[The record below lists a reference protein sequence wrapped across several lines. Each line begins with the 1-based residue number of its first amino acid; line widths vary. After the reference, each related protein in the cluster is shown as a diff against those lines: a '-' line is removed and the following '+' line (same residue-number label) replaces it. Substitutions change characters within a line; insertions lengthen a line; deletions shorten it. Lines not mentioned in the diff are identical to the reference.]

1 VTDLNARTD
10 VHGLYAVGE
19 CASTGLHGANRL
31 ASNSLLEC
39 LVMGAVASRDILAG
53 TVPGEMQ
60 AVPVP
65 DWDET
70 QVSDP
75 DEQIVVTH
83 NWDELRRAMWDYVGI
98 VRTDKR
104 LERAQHRVRLLQEEI
119 RDYYSNFRVDNNLI
133 ELRNLVTVADL
144 IIASALERK
153 ESRGLHFTLDYPE
166 TLPDTRAIDTVMV
179 PPTFTA
185 EEYC

>member
-1 VTDLNARTD
+1 
-10 VHGLYAVGE
+10 
-19 CASTGLHGANRL
+19 
-31 ASNSLLEC
+31 LLEC
-39 LVMGAVASRDILAG
+39 LVMGAAASADILAG
-53 TVPGEMQ
+53 
-60 AVPVP
+60 AVPPSYTDVP

-119 RDYYSNFRVDNNLI
+119 RDYYSNFRVDHNLI

-153 ESRGLHFTLDYPE
+153 ESRGLHYTLDYPE
-166 TLPDTRAIDTVMV
+166 TLSRSRVIDTVMV
-179 PPTFTA
+179 PPTFSG
-185 EEYC
+185 EV

>member
-1 VTDLNARTD
+1 
-10 VHGLYAVGE
+10 
-19 CASTGLHGANRL
+19 
-31 ASNSLLEC
+31 
-39 LVMGAVASRDILAG
+39 M
-53 TVPGEMQ
+53 
-60 AVPVP
+60 PVP
-65 DWDET
+65 DWDAT
-70 QVSDP
+70 QVTDP

-119 RDYYSNFRVDNNLI
+119 RDYYSNFTVDNNLI

-153 ESRGLHFTLDYPE
+153 ESRGLHYTLDYPDRF
-166 TLPDTRAIDTVMV
+166 PDGRAVDTVMV
-179 PPTFTA
+179 PPTFAAA
-185 EEYC
+185 EVA